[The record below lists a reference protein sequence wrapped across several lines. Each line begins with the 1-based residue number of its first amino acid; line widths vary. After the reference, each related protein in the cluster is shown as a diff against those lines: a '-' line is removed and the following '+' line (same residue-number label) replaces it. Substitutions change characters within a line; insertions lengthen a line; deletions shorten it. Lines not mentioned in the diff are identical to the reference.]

1 MTDRSCYFPPMA
13 KGEATREAILE
24 RALSMAT
31 QTGLEGLTMGS
42 LAKEVGFSKS
52 GLFAHFQSK
61 EQLQLDV
68 LETAVARFIETVMAP
83 ALRERRGEPRVRA
96 LFDRWLEWEDAPFL
110 PGGCPFVSFATELD
124 DRPGPVRDR
133 LVGYQRDWL
142 QALATAA
149 RIAVDEQHFR
159 SDLDSA
165 QFAFSLYSIILSYH
179 YYSRLLRDPAAEAL
193 ARRAFETLL
202 AASRA

>member
-1 MTDRSCYFPPMA
+1 MA
-13 KGEATREAILE
+13 KGEATREAILD

-42 LAKEVGFSKS
+42 LAKEVKLSKS

-96 LFDRWLEWEDAPFL
+96 LFDHWLEWEDAPFL
-110 PGGCPFVSFATELD
+110 PGGCPFVSMATELD
-124 DRPGPVRDR
+124 DRPGPIRDR

-149 RIAVDEQHFR
+149 RIAIDEKHFR
-159 SDLDSA
+159 ADLDPA

-179 YYSRLLRDPAAEAL
+179 YYSRLLRDPAAEPL

-202 AASRA
+202 ASSRV